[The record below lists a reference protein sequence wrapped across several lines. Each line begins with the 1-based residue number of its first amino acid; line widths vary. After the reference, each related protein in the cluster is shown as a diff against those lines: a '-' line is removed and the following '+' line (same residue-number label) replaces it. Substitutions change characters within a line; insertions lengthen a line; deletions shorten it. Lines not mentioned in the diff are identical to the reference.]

1 MMIATGDFGKLS
13 LEDLIETARSHV
25 ASDLTSLELRAELD
39 RRNIVEQ
46 IAAAKA
52 QVRTARWQIAIA
64 VAMYLTLLA
73 TVAALWI
80 KP

>member
-1 MMIATGDFGKLS
+1 MIATGNFGALS
-13 LEDLIETARSHV
+13 LDDLIETARSHV
-25 ASDLTSLELRAELD
+25 AGDLISLELNAELN
-39 RRNIVEQ
+39 RRNLVEQ

-52 QVRTARWQIAIA
+52 QVRSARWQIAIA

-73 TVAALWI
+73 TVAAIWM